1 MINFVLTLCKLDCVE
16 CVKKAFDMPTLKD
29 VTIEI
34 LKDLSPS
41 ASLEE
46 IMYKI
51 NLAAQVME
59 GIQDAER
66 GNVITTDEL
75 LKRVDAWAK

>member
-1 MINFVLTLCKLDCVE
+1 
-16 CVKKAFDMPTLKD
+16 MPTLKD
-29 VTIEI
+29 ITIEV
-34 LKDLSPS
+34 LKNLPPS

-59 GIQDAER
+59 GIKDAEQ
-66 GNVITTDEL
+66 GKVVSTDEL
-75 LKRVDAWAK
+75 LKKIDTWAK

>member
-1 MINFVLTLCKLDCVE
+1 
-16 CVKKAFDMPTLKD
+16 MPTLKD
-29 VTIEI
+29 ITLEV
-34 LKDLSPS
+34 LKNISPS

-59 GIQDAER
+59 GIKDADE
-66 GNVITTDEL
+66 GKVISTHEL
-75 LKRVDAWAK
+75 LKRIDSWAK